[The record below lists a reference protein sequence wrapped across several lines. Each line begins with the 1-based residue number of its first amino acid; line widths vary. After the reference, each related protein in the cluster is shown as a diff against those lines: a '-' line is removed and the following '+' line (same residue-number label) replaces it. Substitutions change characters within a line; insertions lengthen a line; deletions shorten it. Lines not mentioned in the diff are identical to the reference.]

1 MALASEYFLK
11 RKGTV
16 ESKFLIS
23 MNYCNKNSC
32 YEHITVGVN
41 IYLYGVSIL
50 APECVVCLCV
60 CVSVCLWDQI
70 KKKHYVSNLSKLIVC
85 IPTFCWGEWVEPPTK
100 FKKRGGAW
108 QDLNFRVGLLRKR
121 GVTFFRGCCSFYKKN
136 N

>member
-23 MNYCNKNSC
+23 INYCNKNSC

-60 CVSVCLWDQI
+60 CVSVCLCEI
-70 KKKHYVSNLSKLIVC
+70 KS
-85 IPTFCWGEWVEPPTK
+85 
-100 FKKRGGAW
+100 
-108 QDLNFRVGLLRKR
+108 
-121 GVTFFRGCCSFYKKN
+121 KKN
-136 N
+136 ITCQTSVNS